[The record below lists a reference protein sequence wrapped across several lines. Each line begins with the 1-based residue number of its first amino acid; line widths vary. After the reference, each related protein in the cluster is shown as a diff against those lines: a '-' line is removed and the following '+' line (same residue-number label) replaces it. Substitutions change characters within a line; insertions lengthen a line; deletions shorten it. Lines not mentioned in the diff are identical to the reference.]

1 MNKIWT
7 NICPFL
13 AQLLRLLL
21 KNIFSIYS
29 ALIFSSK
36 ATWWYKY
43 EIRSISYLK
52 CGTKKGSSS
61 NKPAENLFHCTTFE
75 IMRISK
81 SYEYNVT
88 KQFIFPSNSMAL
100 KAKKIK
106 FTLKQWSVFEWK
118 TPTKSLSFSSFP
130 CGYYAIFLLRLKKKK
145 IYLCSGGETERPEI
159 WTHFTIWTIWCLV
172 STKTW
177 YIFKSC
183 RFV

>member
-43 EIRSISYLK
+43 QICSISYLK
-52 CGTKKGSSS
+52 CGTKKRSSS

-75 IMRISK
+75 IMWISK
-81 SYEYNVT
+81 SYENNVT

-106 FTLKQWSVFEWK
+106 FTLKQWSVFDWK
-118 TPTKSLSFSSFP
+118 T
-130 CGYYAIFLLRLKKKK
+130 
-145 IYLCSGGETERPEI
+145 
-159 WTHFTIWTIWCLV
+159 
-172 STKTW
+172 STGHWVFQTFHVDIMLFFFCDSK
-177 YIFKSC
+177 
-183 RFV
+183 